1 MLKSAS
7 SMKGLT
13 IKATDGEIGKV
24 DQFLFD
30 DENWAVRYLVV
41 NTGNWLDERLL
52 LISPIF
58 IGQADWASERLEV
71 RMTKEQVAKSPDI
84 DTHRPVSR
92 QHEAEFMDYYGYP
105 QYWGDS
111 GIWGSGMYPS
121 VMVPMPVFVPPP
133 VPSSENES
141 ADSHLWSTNDVTGY
155 HVEATDGE
163 LGHVVD
169 FIVDLEMWA
178 IVYVEIGTRNWL
190 PGKKVLLSPQWI
202 KTVEWDDAKVYAAL
216 TREAIED
223 APEYAESKDITREY
237 ETALHEHYGV
247 PPYWSH
253 GSRRPN
259 DVAAGEGVEKIK

>member
-1 MLKSAS
+1 MLKSVS

-24 DQFLFD
+24 NQFLFD

-41 NTGNWLDERLL
+41 DTGHWLDQRLV

-58 IGQADWASERLEV
+58 IGQADWASEWLEV
-71 RMTKEQVAKSPDI
+71 RLTKEQVANSPDI
-84 DTHRPVSR
+84 DTHQPVSR
-92 QHEAEFMDYYGYP
+92 QHEAEYLNYFGYP
-105 QYWGDS
+105 YYWVDS
-111 GIWGSGMYPS
+111 GMWGGGLYPS
-121 VMVPMPVFVPPP
+121 MVAPIPAYVPPP
-133 VPSSENES
+133 PQPEKEA
-141 ADSHLWSTNDVTGY
+141 ADSHLWGTDDVTGY

-163 LGHVVD
+163 LGHLVD
-169 FIVDLEMWA
+169 FIIDLETWA

-202 KTVEWDDAKVYAAL
+202 KTVKWLDAKVYAAL
-216 TREAIED
+216 TRESIKN

-237 ETALHEHYGV
+237 ETALHDHYGV

-253 GSRRPN
+253 GGRKPD
-259 DVAAGEGVEKIK
+259 DVAAGQGTPKPT